1 MKNFKLTISYDGS
14 RYSGW
19 ERQPG
24 RDTIQGKLETVLSR
38 MVNAEVNVIGAGRT
52 DAGVHARAMVA
63 NCYLE
68 TELQP
73 DEIRDYM
80 NRYLPDDICVDE
92 VKLAADRF
100 HARYRAV
107 GKLYTYTCYVGATK
121 PVFNRKYVTTLDYVP
136 DVAAMQRAAEILTG
150 EHDFKSFCSNPQMKK
165 STVRTVDSIEIVRK
179 KDYIYFNFHGTG
191 FLQNMVRILVGT
203 LLEVGQGKRTIES
216 VQDTLDARDRTTAG
230 YTAPPQGLSFLMA
243 KNRRMRAVL
252 AEQLLFFISRE
263 EELLIRMRD
272 SCPPEGT
279 GFPGAG
285 GRIRFS
291 PHGGNLLETFLRRN
305 TGKLFLYRKMP
316 VKFGSALFVHM
327 VHGSFHIAAFQA
339 G

>member
-107 GKLYTYTCYVGATK
+107 GKLYTYTCYVGVTK

-136 DVAAMQRAAEILTG
+136 DVAAMQRAAVILTG
-150 EHDFKSFCSNPQMKK
+150 EHDFKSFCCVRTDAE
-165 STVRTVDSIEIVRK
+165 STVRTVYSLDVNKEEDEI
-179 KDYIYFNFHGTG
+179 YITISGNG
-191 FLQNMVRILVGT
+191 FLYNMVRIIAGT
-203 LLEVGQGKRTIES
+203 LIQVGKGKYEPEYIRQMLE
-216 VQDTLDARDRTTAG
+216 ACDRTQAG
-230 YTAPPQGLSFLMA
+230 QTAPPQGLTLM
-243 KNRRMRAVL
+243 KIEYL
-252 AEQLLFFISRE
+252 DE
-263 EELLIRMRD
+263 ER
-272 SCPPEGT
+272 
-279 GFPGAG
+279 
-285 GRIRFS
+285 
-291 PHGGNLLETFLRRN
+291 
-305 TGKLFLYRKMP
+305 
-316 VKFGSALFVHM
+316 
-327 VHGSFHIAAFQA
+327 
-339 G
+339 